1 MLNFSLAEL
10 YIYVYRNHPNLIE
23 NLFSNIFKTRTRP
36 SDKNDGENEIY
47 TRIYVSRTD

>member
-10 YIYVYRNHPNLIE
+10 YIYTYIE
-23 NLFSNIFKTRTRP
+23 TIQIWSKIFFPIFSKHER
-36 SDKNDGENEIY
+36 DKNDGENEIY